1 MAPQHTFLVQM
12 ATNATSTVTPLPT
25 ADAMG
30 TASMSATDGRVD
42 LRLADTTVID
52 RVGYGTATVAE
63 GYAALA
69 LSNTTSATRNAPCVD
84 TDDNATDFRATVIST
99 GNALRPRLSS
109 ASTASRRGRSS
120 RRETP

>member
-1 MAPQHTFLVQM
+1 
-12 ATNATSTVTPLPT
+12 
-25 ADAMG
+25 MG